1 MNGNHFNSRNDRRH
15 SISFLPHK
23 SLLSKIE
30 DPILSHDQIDALPPP
45 FPNEATVTDQRYD
58 EIDGLTGLKHSADG
72 RSLQSLALR
81 REG

>member
-1 MNGNHFNSRNDRRH
+1 MTHHFNSSNDRH

-45 FPNEATVTDQRYD
+45 FPNEATVTDQRND
-58 EIDGLTGLKHSADG
+58 GIDGLTGLKHSADG
-72 RSLQSLALR
+72 RSLH
-81 REG
+81 

>member
-1 MNGNHFNSRNDRRH
+1 MAHHSNSSNDCY

-30 DPILSHDQIDALPPP
+30 DPILSHDQIDALPLP

-72 RSLQSLALR
+72 RSSHWH
-81 REG
+81 